1 MGRYRRRMFDNYQ
14 EEGNSPDE
22 LYNLAYKRVKRI
34 KGFYIHALI
43 YLLVNASGIFVRTN
57 GELFL
62 NPRNFWSWETWDT
75 TIFWGIGLVAHGMSV
90 FGRDLFFGS
99 DWEQKKIQEFM
110 DKDKTNKWE

>member
-14 EEGNSPDE
+14 EEVNSPDE

-34 KGFYIHALI
+34 KGFYVHALV
-43 YLLVNASGIFVRTN
+43 YVLVNAFLIFSNFDRNTN
-57 GELFL
+57 GIEVLT
-62 NPRNFWSWETWDT
+62 RWETWST
-75 TIFWGIGLVAHGMSV
+75 ALFWGIGLVAHGMSV